1 MRGRILVV
9 GLVVVLA
16 LSLALAGCGE
26 KAADSGTGTSTTPS
40 APAVKTVEAGK
51 LLAGSD
57 TSFPPFE
64 SMNGS
69 TAEGFDVD
77 LVAAIA
83 KELGLESKF
92 MTEGFDTLI
101 PTLKAGGKFDIIA
114 SGMTITDERKQE
126 IDFSDPYIDSNQ
138 SIAMKAGSTY
148 TDPASLKGKKVGCQA
163 GTTGLDWANENLK
176 PAGASI
182 VEFKTAT
189 DALNALQAGNV
200 AAVVNDLPVSA
211 SLIKNDPSKGLAIV
225 KEIPTG
231 EQYGFGVSKDNP
243 ELLKAI
249 NDALKTLKDNG
260 EYQKIYDTW
269 FATQ

>member
-1 MRGRILVV
+1 MRSRIFVL

-16 LSLALAGCGE
+16 LSLALVGCGNNTAE
-26 KAADSGTGTSTTPS
+26 ETTGTEPVATE
-40 APAVKTVEAGK
+40 PAFKTIEEGK

-57 TSFPPFE
+57 TAFPPFE

-83 KELGLESKF
+83 KELGLESEF

-101 PTLKAGGKFDIIA
+101 PTVKAGGKFDMIA

-138 SIAMKAGSTY
+138 SIAMKEGATY
-148 TDPASLKGKKVGCQA
+148 TDPASLKGKKVGAQA

-200 AAVVNDLPVSA
+200 DAVVNDLPVTA
-211 SLIKNDPSKGLAIV
+211 YLIKDASKGIKIV

-231 EQYGFGVSKDNP
+231 EQYGFGFSKENP
-243 ELLKAI
+243 ELR
-249 NDALKTLKDNG
+249 DAVNAALTTLKDNG
-260 EYQKIYDTW
+260 EYQKIYDKW
-269 FATQ
+269 FAQQ

>member
-1 MRGRILVV
+1 MRGRIWVLGVV
-9 GLVVVLA
+9 ALLA
-16 LSLALAGCGE
+16 LSIALVGCGGG
-26 KAADSGTGTSTTPS
+26 DSGGGETTEPAAST
-40 APAVKTVEAGK
+40 VKTIEEGK

-64 SMNGS
+64 SMAGS

-83 KELGLESKF
+83 KEMGLESEF

-101 PTLKAGGKFDIIA
+101 PTLKAGSKFDIIA

-138 SIAMKAGSTY
+138 SIAMKEGSTY
-148 TDPASLKGKKVGCQA
+148 TDPASLKGKKVGAQA
-163 GTTGLDWANENLK
+163 GTTGLAWAEENLK

-200 AAVVNDLPVSA
+200 DAVVNDLPVTA
-211 SLIKNDPSKGLAIV
+211 YLIKDATKGLAIV

-249 NDALKTLKDNG
+249 NDALAKLKSSG
-260 EYQKIYDTW
+260 EYDTIYEKW
-269 FATQ
+269 FGQQ